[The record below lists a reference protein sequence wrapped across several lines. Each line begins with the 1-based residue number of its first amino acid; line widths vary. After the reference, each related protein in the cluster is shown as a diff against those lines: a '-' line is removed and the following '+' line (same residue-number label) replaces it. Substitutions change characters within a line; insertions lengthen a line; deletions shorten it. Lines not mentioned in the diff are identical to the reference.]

1 MTIHLHGYTQQAH
14 RRAQA
19 VLASSSQRSL
29 LKEDGAVKERE
40 GLSVLLLNRDA
51 PDFIEV
57 LLPQLARAAKAFT
70 ANQLHFEVLV
80 GDTGSCDPRTLAAYG
95 AHSGH
100 AVRVVDVGPY
110 HFSANNNTLALR
122 HARGTV
128 LLCLNNDIE
137 LPEPDLLY
145 HMFEAQAAQGNS
157 AHGCQL
163 LYPDGT
169 VQHGGV
175 GFLRHDQGIFAYHLR
190 HRQAPQ
196 WLQEPQPAPALT
208 GALLMLRRKAFLDV
222 GGFDTAYT
230 DECQD
235 IDLCL
240 KLQRLGHRLLLH
252 ANQPVLHHENGTRVK
267 DEENWMDRS
276 LFNSRWS
283 RFLEIR
289 PELLPR

>member
-1 MTIHLHGYTQQAH
+1 MASQLHRYTQQSH

-19 VLASSSQRSL
+19 VLASTAQRTL
-29 LKEDGAVKERE
+29 FTRAMAVPEQA

-51 PDFIEV
+51 PDFLEG
-57 LLPQLARAAKAFT
+57 LLPQLARAGAAFT
-70 ANQLHFEVLV
+70 ADQLLFEVLV
-80 GDTGSCDPRTLAAYG
+80 GDTGSRDPRTLACYAANAG
-95 AHSGH
+95 PFL
-100 AVRVVDVGPY
+100 RVVDVGPY

-137 LPEPDLLY
+137 LTRPDLLR
-145 HMFEAQAAQGNS
+145 HMFDAQAVQAAS

-175 GFLRHDQGIFAYHLR
+175 GFLRHDQGVFAYHLR
-190 HRQAPQ
+190 HRQVPQ
-196 WLQEPQPAPALT
+196 WLVEPQPVPALT
-208 GALLMLRRKAFLDV
+208 GALLMLRRQAFLDV

-240 KLQRLGHRLLLH
+240 KLQRLGYRLLLH
-252 ANQPVLHHENGTRVK
+252 ASQPVLHHENGTRVK
-267 DEENWMDRS
+267 GEENWMDRS
-276 LFNSRWS
+276 LFNNRWS

-289 PELLPR
+289 RELLP